1 MFSQQYTFSYLNI
14 STPSITLP
22 VREEIVVE
30 YVARTIHRWKGNKK
44 LNADNANIKINVDY
58 FH

>member
-1 MFSQQYTFSYLNI
+1 MFSHRYTFSNLHTWI
-14 STPSITLP
+14 PSITLP

-30 YVARTIHRWKGNKK
+30 YVARTIHRWKGNKS